1 MDVEHV
7 ATTTQRVNRDEIH
20 APALQC
26 YRVSR
31 HSFYFCA
38 SRTKSEKSGGPTRGR
53 SSACQKAAQ
62 RDVPYLLCRCRVA
75 INSREFTALGN
86 RHGTTRILFTAR
98 GCYLVSFRR
107 DAVSYRGEETTLPIR
122 EWRNRRKTPIM
133 RAVARN
139 IAR

>member
-1 MDVEHV
+1 MQVEQK
-7 ATTTQRVNRDEIH
+7 ARRAGD
-20 APALQC
+20 
-26 YRVSR
+26 
-31 HSFYFCA
+31 
-38 SRTKSEKSGGPTRGR
+38 PTRGR

-62 RDVPYLLCRCRVA
+62 GDVPYLLCRWRVA
-75 INSREFTALGN
+75 INSREFTALEN